1 MLGSSASCPS
11 SSSPAGTALDQLHP
25 GGRCTAPVSGA
36 SSLPVPVS
44 EPRLTWAARQLGAG
58 WVLPR
63 GCRGPQHIVS
73 VLLLQEFLETVE
85 ILSGNKPRGF
95 SQRLLQVFL
104 RTRECHMPA
113 KSRPLS
119 LNLGSHKPQ
128 LPAWV
133 KICPIWLIIAGVDF
147 REAYLTQLLS
157 APLESQWE
165 IPREEC

>member
-1 MLGSSASCPS
+1 MLHCTCVRCQLPPRPRVRTEADVVGSPSAGSWV
-11 SSSPAGTALDQLHP
+11 SPPEGLQRPTAH
-25 GGRCTAPVSGA
+25 CSGA
-36 SSLPVPVS
+36 AASGA
-44 EPRLTWAARQLGAG
+44 PRD
-58 WVLPR
+58 
-63 GCRGPQHIVS
+63 CRNP
-73 VLLLQEFLETVE
+73 LWKY
-85 ILSGNKPRGF
+85 KPRGF

-104 RTRECHMPA
+104 RTRECHMPV

-119 LNLGSHKPQ
+119 PNLGSHKPQ

-133 KICPIWLIIAGVDF
+133 KICPIWLIIAGMDF